1 MVDLYIIGAGGFGR
15 ETLDAC
21 LAANVAVTAFA
32 DERRAG
38 QPTRGLPTVHPDEVP
53 EDAQIVVAIAD
64 PTVRHRL
71 AEELTAPGGRRLRTV
86 VHPRAVI
93 GPETDLGPGSVVLAN
108 AHVSSSCRL
117 GAQVQINYNATVG
130 HDAELDDA
138 VTVLPGANVA
148 GATHLGSGVT
158 IGSNACVLQG
168 LTIGAGATV
177 GAGAVV
183 TRDVGA
189 GNTVVG
195 VPARPVELSR

>member
-1 MVDLYIIGAGGFGR
+1 MTDLHIIGAGGFGR

-21 LAANVAVTAFA
+21 IAADVHVSAFV

-38 QPTRGLPTVHPDEVP
+38 EQIRGLPTLAPD
-53 EDAQIVVAIAD
+53 DLDITALLVVAIAD
-64 PTVRHRL
+64 PTARRRL
-71 AEELTAPGGRRLRTV
+71 ADALTATGARQLCTV
-86 VHPRAVI
+86 VHPRAVV
-93 GPETDLGPGSVVLAN
+93 GPDTTIGPGSVILAN

-130 HDAELDDA
+130 HDARFDDD

-148 GATHLGSGVT
+148 GATLLGRGAT

-168 LTIGAGATV
+168 RSVGAGATV

-183 TRDVGA
+183 TRDVDA
-189 GNTVVG
+189 FTIVTG
-195 VPARPVELSR
+195 VPGRPTT